1 MQEPIAFLFNIIN
14 YQSILR
20 KFPPQ
25 ITIFCGIIQKLVMKK
40 IRSYLRGV
48 GSELKKVTFPSRDDV
63 IQMTTLVVSLSLLL
77 AVMVGLLDF
86 AFRYAVRWL
95 VA

>member
-1 MQEPIAFLFNIIN
+1 
-14 YQSILR
+14 
-20 KFPPQ
+20 
-25 ITIFCGIIQKLVMKK
+25 MKK
-40 IRSYLRGV
+40 LRSYLAGV
-48 GSELKKVTFPSRDDV
+48 GTELKKVTFPSRDDV

-77 AVMVGLLDF
+77 AIVVGLLDF